1 MENVSTR
8 AGVLAGGALL
18 IIGSFMTWISVDVG
32 FSTFSAT
39 GTADIEGKLT
49 AAAGIVVLLVGAVL
63 LTNTALHG
71 MARYL
76 GLAAAMFGA
85 VVLLLEYLQV
95 QERIAETDPAVA
107 TATVGLGVWVTGIGA
122 LVALGA
128 LGRSLI
134 GARQPSN

>member
-32 FSTFSAT
+32 FSSFSAT

-49 AAAGIVVLLVGAVL
+49 AAAGIVVLLVGIVL

-76 GLAAAMFGA
+76 GLAAALFGA
-85 VVLLLEYLQV
+85 IVLLLEYLQV

-128 LGRSLI
+128 LGGSMV
-134 GARQPSN
+134 GARQSSG